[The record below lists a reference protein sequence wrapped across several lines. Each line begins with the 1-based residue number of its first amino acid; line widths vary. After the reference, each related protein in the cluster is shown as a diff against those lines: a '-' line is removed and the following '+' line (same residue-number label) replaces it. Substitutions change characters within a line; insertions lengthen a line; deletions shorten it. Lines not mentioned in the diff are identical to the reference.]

1 VIKTQTGY
9 ILIILLS
16 DYVKFEI
23 EDGSSENFPR
33 ISEKTIQISETRSL
47 LGFEK

>member
-1 VIKTQTGY
+1 MY
-9 ILIILLS
+9 LES

-33 ISEKTIQISETRSL
+33 ISQKTIQISETRSL
-47 LGFEK
+47 LAFEK